1 MCVAGIPLEFL
12 ICCVRPLVL
21 WIKAAEGGWGGWGG
35 GQGRFWAKLGEI
47 SPIPALNVSSVK

>member
-21 WIKAAEGGWGGWGG
+21 WIKAAEGAGG
-35 GQGRFWAKLGEI
+35 GGAGKILG
-47 SPIPALNVSSVK
+47 

>member
-21 WIKAAEGGWGGWGG
+21 WIKAAEGAGGWGG

-47 SPIPALNVSSVK
+47 

>member
-1 MCVAGIPLEFL
+1 MFVAGIPLEFL

-21 WIKAAEGGWGGWGG
+21 WIKAAEGAGGGG

-47 SPIPALNVSSVK
+47 

>member
-21 WIKAAEGGWGGWGG
+21 WIKAAGGGGG
-35 GQGRFWAKLGEI
+35 GQGRFRAKLGEI
-47 SPIPALNVSSVK
+47 